1 MDNRLKGCN
10 LVTMTSSKYQPK
22 SKPLAYRPLAPSVT
36 CGDSSLPEGAMG
48 SVPLH
53 IGLLLLG
60 KCLLWNPSVTPPAC
74 QLPLAREP
82 FCARYRSMCDTG
94 LFPAFNRQR
103 GNEAPQKT
111 QTKTGAGAKTQHPS
125 QSEGS
130 IPDGSTRGILKGGA
144 IRAGA
149 SCSPL
154 EPASLLTFLPEQE
167 SKAPLA
173 SACRKPIGEETQRL

>member
-1 MDNRLKGCN
+1 MHRPKPPLPKGGGLAKPNR
-10 LVTMTSSKYQPK
+10 
-22 SKPLAYRPLAPSVT
+22 
-36 CGDSSLPEGAMG
+36 GDSAGWQVSTWVCAY
-48 SVPLH
+48 
-53 IGLLLLG
+53 G
-60 KCLLWNPSVTPPAC
+60 KCLPWNPSVTPPAC

-82 FCARYRSMCDTG
+82 FCARYRSMVRYR
-94 LFPAFNRQR
+94 AFFYLPIDSVRTKNPKIPR
-103 GNEAPQKT
+103 T
-111 QTKTGAGAKTQHPS
+111 QTGAGAKTQHPS

-154 EPASLLTFLPEQE
+154 EPASLRTFLPGQE
-167 SKAPLA
+167 STAPLA